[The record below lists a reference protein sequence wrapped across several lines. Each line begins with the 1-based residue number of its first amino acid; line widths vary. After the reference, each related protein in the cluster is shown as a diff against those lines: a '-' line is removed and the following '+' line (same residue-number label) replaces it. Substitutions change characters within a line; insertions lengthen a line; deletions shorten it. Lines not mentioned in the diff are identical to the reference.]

1 MEPGCCKLWTGVLPQ
16 PLSLLLLP
24 LIDADEI
31 LMLWLLAGA
40 QPARARVGAGRAGQ
54 REGMPHGDTSEQG
67 PGPYWL
73 YSALLTLV
81 GPGGGRACW
90 RLDIS

>member
-1 MEPGCCKLWTGVLPQ
+1 
-16 PLSLLLLP
+16 
-24 LIDADEI
+24 
-31 LMLWLLAGA
+31 MLWLLAGA

-81 GPGGGRACW
+81 GPYPLHSLQVSSWEVQKKEQA
-90 RLDIS
+90 